1 MGTIVR
7 CPGCGAALIRITH
20 GPRRCWVDFSGTRL
34 MELCEFE

>member
-20 GPRRCWVDFSGTRL
+20 GPRRYWVDFSGTRL